1 MISTFSSSRNRLKK
15 IVNNQTPD
23 VNTQVPENTKR
34 INDLKCQMDAINK
47 SMAVIEF
54 NMDGIIL
61 NANDMFLKTLGY
73 TLEEVVGKHHRM
85 FCEAEYANSQ
95 EYRAFWEKLNRGQF
109 ESAEYK
115 RIGKGGKEIWIQAS
129 YNPILDE
136 NGHCHKVSKFAT
148 DITGQKQSKEEAF
161 RLGNLIENSDTA
173 FMMIDRN
180 FTVTYHNKATT
191 NLLIKHQD
199 ILRRF
204 FPHFD
209 PRALLGTCIDQFHK
223 DPSHQRKMLS
233 DPRILPYKTD
243 IPVGPLTISLNVTAV
258 YDSLGAYV
266 GNTLEWD
273 DVTEKRSQDL
283 RNSDYTGQI
292 SAISKSQAVI
302 EFNMDGTIITA
313 NDNFLSA
320 LGYSL
325 EEIQGKH
332 HRIFCEKDFVE
343 SSEYRVFWDKINRG
357 EYQTGEYKRVGKQG
371 NKIWIQASYNPI
383 MDPKGKPYKVVKY
396 ATDVTEQK
404 KVLSLVADA
413 AMQLASAS
421 AQLKSVSNEMT
432 NNASE
437 TCGQANLAAN
447 AAQQVNE
454 NVQTV
459 ASAIEEMNASTRE
472 ISTNANEAF
481 NVATVAVKVAETTN
495 RTVTQLGV
503 SSAEIG
509 KVVKVINSI
518 AEQTNLLALNATIEA
533 ARAGEAGKGFAVVA
547 NEVKELAKETAR
559 ATEDISQ
566 KIEAIQSDTTKSVE
580 AIAEITSVIS
590 KINEIS
596 NTIASAVEEQS
607 ATNSEISR
615 SVAEAATGTTGI
627 TDNIARVAEAANST
641 TDGAAESQKSAD
653 ELSAMAESLRKLLS
667 NFKY

>member
-1 MISTFSSSRNRLKK
+1 MLSTFSSSKNRLKK
-15 IVNNQTPD
+15 IVNNQATE
-23 VNTQVPENTKR
+23 VNPQAPETKKQS
-34 INDLKCQMDAINK
+34 IDLKCQLEAINK
-47 SMAVIEF
+47 SMAVVEF
-54 NMDGIIL
+54 NMDGIVL
-61 NANDMFLKTLGY
+61 DANENFLKTLGY
-73 TLEEVVGKHHRM
+73 SLNEVVGQHHRM

-95 EYRAFWEKLNRGQF
+95 EYRAFWDKLNRGQYD
-109 ESAEYK
+109 SAEYK
-115 RIGKGGKEIWIQAS
+115 RIGKGGKEVWIQAS

-136 NGHCHKVSKFAT
+136 NGRCLKVTKFAT
-148 DITGQKQSKEEAF
+148 DITNQIKSKEEAF
-161 RLGNLIENSDTA
+161 RLQNLIENSDAA
-173 FMMIDRN
+173 FMMVDRD
-180 FTVTYHNKATT
+180 FIVTYHNKATMD
-191 NLLIKHQD
+191 LLTKYQD
-199 ILRRF
+199 VLRKV
-204 FPHFD
+204 FPSFN
-209 PRALLGTCIDQFHK
+209 PNNLLGTCIDKFHK

-233 DPRILPYKTD
+233 DPRNLPYKTD
-243 IPVGPLTISLNVTAV
+243 IPLGPLTISLNVTAV
-258 YDSLGAYV
+258 YDSKGEYV
-266 GNTLEWD
+266 GNTLEWE
-273 DVTEKRSQDL
+273 DVTEKRSQEV
-283 RNSDYTGQI
+283 RNADYSGQI

-302 EFNMDGTIITA
+302 EFNMDGTVISA

-320 LGYSL
+320 VGYSL
-325 EEIQGKH
+325 EEIKGKH
-332 HRIFCEKDFVE
+332 HRIFCEKDFAD
-343 SSEYRVFWDKINRG
+343 SSEYRSFWDKLNRG
-357 EYQTGEYKRVGKQG
+357 EYQASEYKRITKQG
-371 NKIWIQASYNPI
+371 NTIWIQASYNPI
-383 MDPKGKPYKVVKY
+383 MDLKGKPYKVVKY
-396 ATDVTEQK
+396 ATDVSEQK

-421 AQLKSVSNEMT
+421 AQLKSVSSEMT

-495 RTVTQLGV
+495 RTVSQLGV

-566 KIEAIQSDTTKSVE
+566 KIEAIQSDTTKSVD

-627 TDNIARVAEAANST
+627 TGNISRVAEAANST
-641 TDGAAESQKSAD
+641 TNGAAESQKSAD

>member
-1 MISTFSSSRNRLKK
+1 MISTFSSSKNRLKK
-15 IVNNQTPD
+15 IVNNQAPD
-23 VNTQVPENTKR
+23 NSKQMLGLQGQV
-34 INDLKCQMDAINK
+34 DAISK

-54 NMDGIIL
+54 NMDGTVQTA
-61 NANDMFLKTLGY
+61 NANFLKALGY
-73 TLEEVVGKHHRM
+73 TLEEIVGQHHRM
-85 FCEAEYANSQ
+85 FCEAEFAGSP
-95 EYRAFWEKLNRGQF
+95 EYRAFWDKLNRGQF

-115 RIGKGGKEIWIQAS
+115 RIGKGGKEVWIQASYNPILDANGQPFKVIKFATDITSQKMKSFDDTEKLNAIDKSMAVIEFNMDGTILTANENFLSTVQYSLKEIKGKHHRIFCEPEYTNSSEYRAFWDKLNRGEYESSEYKRICKSGNHIWIQAS
-129 YNPILDE
+129 YNPILD
-136 NGHCHKVSKFAT
+136 
-148 DITGQKQSKEEAF
+148 
-161 RLGNLIENSDTA
+161 
-173 FMMIDRN
+173 
-180 FTVTYHNKATT
+180 
-191 NLLIKHQD
+191 
-199 ILRRF
+199 
-204 FPHFD
+204 
-209 PRALLGTCIDQFHK
+209 
-223 DPSHQRKMLS
+223 
-233 DPRILPYKTD
+233 
-243 IPVGPLTISLNVTAV
+243 LN
-258 YDSLGAYV
+258 
-266 GNTLEWD
+266 
-273 DVTEKRSQDL
+273 
-283 RNSDYTGQI
+283 
-292 SAISKSQAVI
+292 
-302 EFNMDGTIITA
+302 
-313 NDNFLSA
+313 
-320 LGYSL
+320 
-325 EEIQGKH
+325 
-332 HRIFCEKDFVE
+332 
-343 SSEYRVFWDKINRG
+343 
-357 EYQTGEYKRVGKQG
+357 
-371 NKIWIQASYNPI
+371 
-383 MDPKGKPYKVVKY
+383 GKPYKVVKY
-396 ATDVTEQK
+396 ATDVSEQK

-421 AQLKSVSNEMT
+421 AQLKSVSSEMT

-495 RTVTQLGV
+495 RTVSQLGV

-566 KIEAIQSDTTKSVE
+566 KIEAIQSDTTKSVD

-627 TDNIARVAEAANST
+627 TGNISRVAEAANST
-641 TDGAAESQKSAD
+641 TNGAAESQKSAD